1 MKKPPTG
8 TAYTE
13 FHPRWYRSRVSTYW
27 WLGKW
32 AHLKF
37 ILRELSSVFVAF
49 FVALMLAEICAV
61 RSGPEAYAEFQEWLR
76 SPVLIALNVI
86 SFSFVLFHAV
96 TWFNLAPRAMAV
108 RAGGERVPDVVVAAA
123 NYAAWVIASATVA
136 WLLLG
141 G

>member
-1 MKKPPTG
+1 MKEPP
-8 TAYTE
+8 AYTE

-49 FVALMLAEICAV
+49 FVALLLAEISAV
-61 RSGPEAYAEFQEWLR
+61 RRGPEAYAEFQEWLR
-76 SPVLIALNVI
+76 RPLLIALNGI
-86 SFSFVLFHAV
+86 GFFFVLLHAI
-96 TWFNLAPRAMAV
+96 TWFNLAPRAMVV
-108 RAGGERVPDVVVAAA
+108 RAGGKRVPDAVIAAS
-123 NYAAWVIASATVA
+123 NYAAWAIVSAMVA